1 MNNRKKNILLVAI
14 LSIVAIFNIFP
25 RLGSLPLREWDE
37 SRVAASAYEMYDSGN
52 YLVATF
58 DYAPDLWNTKPPLL
72 LWLQALSIRF
82 FGLGETA
89 VRLPSA
95 LAMLCAALSLFYF
108 GTKLSRASAG
118 FFSALIF
125 LCSKGLFFYH
135 CGRSADYDALMI
147 MFCILYCGFFYL
159 YTRLKQNKYL
169 IYFFLCLALGVL
181 TKGIQA
187 AIPLAGIFIFALF
200 DKDLLSLAKN
210 RTTYIGTGILVL
222 LVGGFYL
229 ARECAAPG
237 YLLSVWNNEVG
248 GRFLSTLEQHSGDNL
263 YYYRFLKDVQ
273 FSYFFWLVPAAFVIN
288 LITKDPHTRKANL
301 FCTSMALTY
310 FLIITI
316 SRTKLQWYSLPIIPS
331 LCVIIGLSFDFIR
344 RTLSKKFFL
353 LFEKRNALSVGQN
366 AVSPKRN
373 AVSFYQNALLQTAV
387 CLAVIAIFYS
397 PCSEIIR
404 HNILSEEAD
413 ENKAYYSR
421 VNLMKAAADNSL
433 QHQYTEICYLNE
445 ERGQLDFFYY
455 YYLKENG
462 IYADR
467 KIFEQLTSGDFL
479 QVNRPETLEKLKQ
492 HYEIQETDSRISSHI
507 FLLKSKKQQNNGNI
521 SDNTK
526 L

>member
-1 MNNRKKNILLVAI
+1 MNNCKKNILLVAI
-14 LSIVAIFNIFP
+14 LSTVAAFTIFP

-37 SRVAASAYEMYDSGN
+37 SRLAASAYEMYDSGN

-82 FGLGETA
+82 FGLSETA

-95 LAMLCAALSLFYF
+95 LAMLFSALSLFYF
-108 GTKLSRASAG
+108 TSKLSRPLAG
-118 FFSALIF
+118 FYSALIF

-169 IYFFLCLALGVL
+169 LYFFLCLALGVL

-210 RTTYIGTGILVL
+210 RTTYIGGGIFVL
-222 LVGGFYL
+222 LVGGFYF
-229 ARECAAPG
+229 ARECASHG

-248 GRFLSTLEQHSGDNL
+248 GRFFSTLEQHSGDGL

-273 FSYFFWLVPAAFVIN
+273 FSYFFWLVPASFVLN
-288 LITKDPHTRKANL
+288 LLTKEPQTRKANL
-301 FCTSMALTY
+301 FCTSLALTY
-310 FLIITI
+310 FITITI

-331 LCVIIGLSFDFIR
+331 LCVIIGLSFDFIH
-344 RTLSKKFFL
+344 RTILKKFFL
-353 LFEKRNALSVGQN
+353 LFKKQNALSVGQN
-366 AVSPKRN
+366 AVLPKRN
-373 AVSFYQNALLQTAV
+373 AVSFCSNAVLQIAV
-387 CLAVIAIFYS
+387 SLAVIAVFYS
-397 PCSEIIR
+397 PCSEIIK
-404 HNILSEEAD
+404 HNILSEEAE

-421 VNLMKAAADNSL
+421 VTLMKAAANNKL
-433 QHQYTEICYLNE
+433 QHRYTEICYLNE
-445 ERGQLDFFYY
+445 ERAQLDFFYY
-455 YYLKENG
+455 YYLKERG
-462 IYADR
+462 IYANR
-467 KIFEQLTSGDFL
+467 KIFEQLQSGDCV
-479 QVNRPETLEKLKQ
+479 QANRPETLEKLDQ
-492 HYEIQETDSRISSHI
+492 HYEIQETDSHISSHI

>member
-82 FGLGETA
+82 FGLCETA

-169 IYFFLCLALGVL
+169 IYFFLCLALGIL

-288 LITKDPHTRKANL
+288 LIAKDPHTRKANL

-353 LFEKRNALSVGQN
+353 LFEKR
-366 AVSPKRN
+366 
-373 AVSFYQNALLQTAV
+373 NALLQTAV

-467 KIFEQLTSGDFL
+467 KNFEQLVSGDFL

>member
-1 MNNRKKNILLVAI
+1 MNNCKKNILLVAI

-37 SRVAASAYEMYDSGN
+37 SRVAASAYEMYNSGN

-58 DYAPDLWNTKPPLL
+58 DYTPDLWNTKPPLL

-82 FGLGETA
+82 FGLGETT

-229 ARECAAPG
+229 VRECAAPG

-263 YYYRFLKDVQ
+263 YYYRFLKDIQ

-344 RTLSKKFFL
+344 RKLSKKFFL

-366 AVSPKRN
+366 A
-373 AVSFYQNALLQTAV
+373 LLQITV

-404 HNILSEEAD
+404 HNILSEEAE

-445 ERGQLDFFYY
+445 ERGQLDVFYY

-467 KIFEQLTSGDFL
+467 KIFEQLVSGDFL
-479 QVNRPETLEKLKQ
+479 QVNRPETLEKLKH

>member
-1 MNNRKKNILLVAI
+1 
-14 LSIVAIFNIFP
+14 
-25 RLGSLPLREWDE
+25 
-37 SRVAASAYEMYDSGN
+37 
-52 YLVATF
+52 
-58 DYAPDLWNTKPPLL
+58 
-72 LWLQALSIRF
+72 
-82 FGLGETA
+82 
-89 VRLPSA
+89 
-95 LAMLCAALSLFYF
+95 
-108 GTKLSRASAG
+108 
-118 FFSALIF
+118 
-125 LCSKGLFFYH
+125 
-135 CGRSADYDALMI
+135 
-147 MFCILYCGFFYL
+147 
-159 YTRLKQNKYL
+159 
-169 IYFFLCLALGVL
+169 
-181 TKGIQA
+181 
-187 AIPLAGIFIFALF
+187 
-200 DKDLLSLAKN
+200 
-210 RTTYIGTGILVL
+210 
-222 LVGGFYL
+222 
-229 ARECAAPG
+229 
-237 YLLSVWNNEVG
+237 
-248 GRFLSTLEQHSGDNL
+248 
-263 YYYRFLKDVQ
+263 
-273 FSYFFWLVPAAFVIN
+273 
-288 LITKDPHTRKANL
+288 
-301 FCTSMALTY
+301 MALTY

-344 RTLSKKFFL
+344 QTLSKKFFL

-373 AVSFYQNALLQTAV
+373 AVSFHQNALLQTAV

-404 HNILSEEAD
+404 HNILSEEAE

-467 KIFEQLTSGDFL
+467 KIFEQLVSGDFL

>member
-58 DYAPDLWNTKPPLL
+58 DYTPDLWNTKPPLL

-82 FGLGETA
+82 FGLGETS

-108 GTKLSRASAG
+108 GTKLSHPLAG

-288 LITKDPHTRKANL
+288 LIAKDPHTRKANL
-301 FCTSMALTY
+301 FCTSIALTY

-331 LCVIIGLSFDFIR
+331 LCVIIGLSFDFIH
-344 RTLSKKFFL
+344 RTLLKKFFL
-353 LFEKRNALSVGQN
+353 LRAKQNALSAGQN
-366 AVSPKRN
+366 AVSFCSN
-373 AVSFYQNALLQTAV
+373 AFLQIVVSLAIIAV
-387 CLAVIAIFYS
+387 FYS
-397 PCSEIIR
+397 PCSEIIK
-404 HNILSEEAD
+404 HNILSEEAE

-421 VNLMKAAADNSL
+421 VTLMKAAANNKL
-433 QHQYTEICYLNE
+433 QHRYTEICYLNE
-445 ERGQLDFFYY
+445 ERAQLDFFYY
-455 YYLKENG
+455 YYLKERG
-462 IYADR
+462 IYANR
-467 KIFEQLTSGDFL
+467 KIFEQLVSGDFL